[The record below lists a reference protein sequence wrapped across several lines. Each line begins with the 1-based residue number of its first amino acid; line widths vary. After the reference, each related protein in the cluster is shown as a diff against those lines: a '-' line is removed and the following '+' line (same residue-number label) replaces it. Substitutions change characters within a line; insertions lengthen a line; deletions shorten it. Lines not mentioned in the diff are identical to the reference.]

1 MDDAFLTRETVHAP
15 ELSGA
20 LAWLNVD
27 TPLSLNALRGHVV
40 LIDFW
45 TYCCINCMHVQ
56 PTLQELSRRFSDEP
70 FVVVGVHSGKFSAE
84 RDPERIAEA
93 IGRYGMRHPVAVD
106 DDMRI
111 WSRYAIRS
119 WPTLVVVRADGTIA
133 ATAPGEPDLERLSAF
148 IGAELDRARE
158 AGALAPKRLDLAPSV
173 PKHEGPL
180 RYPGK
185 VTFLPDGR
193 VAISDSGHHRVLL
206 CGPTGRVERASGS
219 GRRGLL
225 DGPPEEAA
233 FDDPQGLCWFD
244 DALFVADTRNHV
256 IRRVDAVTGGV
267 TTVAGTGELGPV
279 HAEHARAPALDVSL
293 RSPWDLC
300 VVEDSIFI
308 AMAGSHQIWRLMP
321 RTGEIELFAGTGVEA
336 LLDGR
341 KSGSAWAQP
350 SGLALVGKSMSDGR
364 LVVADSES
372 SAIRS
377 IVLATGEVE
386 THMGQGLFDFGDAD
400 GDLDAAALQHPL
412 GVAAEGDDVLIADT
426 YNGKI
431 KRLCFGEMPTVQT
444 VLEGFSEP
452 ADIAV
457 GSDGLWLVAD
467 TNAHRICGV
476 RDNVVSTFSVRGA
489 PRVQVG
495 VLTRARP
502 ASVPPPQGWFDQR
515 LDPGPNGL
523 RPGPAEL
530 QLRLE
535 PPEGTYLEPGS
546 PWRVSVEVS
555 RRSDLLTLPEGD
567 AIDGTVGDGGMK
579 VVIPLF
585 VGSLTEPQIEA
596 EMVLA
601 VDHVVCCGG
610 EQARCVMSRL
620 HLRVPLRLQ
629 RDDGVEALSVA
640 AMTNRADEP

>member
-1 MDDAFLTRETVHAP
+1 MKEAFLTRETVHAP

-27 TPLSLNALRGHVV
+27 APLSLHALRGHVV

-56 PTLQELSRRFSDEP
+56 PTLQELAWRFADEP

-119 WPTLVVVRADGTIA
+119 WPTVVVVRPDGTIA
-133 ATAPGEPDLERLSAF
+133 ATAPGEPDLEHLSAF
-148 IGAELDRARE
+148 IRAELDRARA
-158 AGALAPKRLDLAPSV
+158 AGELAATRLDFTPQTPV
-173 PKHEGPL
+173 QDGPL

-185 VTFLPDGR
+185 VICLPDGR

-206 CGPTGRVERASGS
+206 CGPTGRVERAAGS

-225 DGPPEEAA
+225 DGSAGQAA

-244 DALFVADTRNHV
+244 DALYVADTRNHV
-256 IRRVDAVTGGV
+256 IRRVDGATGEV
-267 TTVAGTGELGPV
+267 STVAGTGELGPV
-279 HAEHARAPALDVSL
+279 HSEHPLTPAAEVGL

-300 VVEDSIFI
+300 VVEDSIFV
-308 AMAGSHQIWRLMP
+308 AMAGSHQIWRFLP
-321 RTGEIELFAGTGVEA
+321 RTGEIELYAGTGVEA
-336 LLDGR
+336 LLDGHR
-341 KSGSAWAQP
+341 AGSAWAQP
-350 SGLALVGKSMSDGR
+350 SGLSLLGEGMSDGR

-372 SAIRS
+372 SAVRS

-412 GVAAEGDDVLIADT
+412 GVAVDGDDVLIADT

-431 KRLCFGEMPTVQT
+431 KRLCFGEPSTVKT
-444 VLEGFSEP
+444 LLEGFSEP
-452 ADIAV
+452 AAIAV
-457 GSDGLWLVAD
+457 SSDGLWLVAD

-476 RDNVVSTFSVRGA
+476 RDNVISTFSVRGA
-489 PRVQVG
+489 PPVKSG
-495 VLTRARP
+495 VVSGDRP

-515 LDPGPNGL
+515 LASSPHGL
-523 RPGPAEL
+523 RSGAAEL
-530 QLRLE
+530 RLRFE
-535 PPEGTYLEPGS
+535 PPEGTYVEVGS
-546 PWRVSVEVS
+546 PLRIAVEVS
-555 RRSDLLTLPEGD
+555 RRSDLLTLPEGGV
-567 AIDGTVGDGGMK
+567 IEQTVGEDGMA
-579 VVIPLF
+579 VTIPLF
-585 VGSLTEPQIEA
+585 VGSLTEPHIDA
-596 EMVLA
+596 EMVLI
-601 VDHVVCCGG
+601 VDHVVCSRG
-610 EQARCVMSRL
+610 EHARCAMSRL

-629 RDDGVEALSVA
+629 RDEGVDVLAFA
-640 AMTNRADEP
+640 AMTNRVDD